1 MKKTINYGLLM
12 LVMLFSMA
20 SNIFADNKYGL
31 KDNIQDGV
39 ILHCFDWTLADIQ
52 EEIPNI
58 AKAGLLPFRHLLFM
72 REQVKD
78 PSGMMFIVHTILK

>member
-31 KDNIQDGV
+31 KDNIQYGV

-58 AKAGLLPFRHLLFM
+58 A
-72 REQVKD
+72 
-78 PSGMMFIVHTILK
+78 

>member
-39 ILHCFDWTLADIQ
+39 
-52 EEIPNI
+52 
-58 AKAGLLPFRHLLFM
+58 LLFTK
-72 REQVKD
+72 EQVKD
-78 PSGMMFIVHTILK
+78 PSGMMFIVHTILR